1 MYLEENLKLT
11 PQSLSDKAVAM
22 DELEEMY
29 QQVYYK
35 NHFNLLVHR
44 SLQFIIGLQWFSF
57 LADYEMLSVNID
69 GRMSYIG
76 ME

>member
-35 NHFNLLVHR
+35 NHFNLLVNR
-44 SLQFIIGLQWFSF
+44 SCQFTIGLQWFSF
-57 LADYEMLSVNID
+57 LAYKEVCSVW
-69 GRMSYIG
+69 
-76 ME
+76 